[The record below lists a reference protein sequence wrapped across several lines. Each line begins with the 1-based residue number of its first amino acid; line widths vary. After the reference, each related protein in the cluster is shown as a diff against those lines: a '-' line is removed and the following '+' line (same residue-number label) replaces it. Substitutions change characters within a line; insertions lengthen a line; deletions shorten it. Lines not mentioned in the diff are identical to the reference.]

1 VLPVNVVEKP
11 REQCEDGVKDKQ
23 SVKGV
28 KKVLR
33 QEGRRGGN
41 NGERQE
47 GMMER
52 DKLLDLSRILLR
64 S

>member
-1 VLPVNVVEKP
+1 MPVNVVERL
-11 REQCEDGVKDKQ
+11 RERCEDGVEDKQ
-23 SVKGV
+23 SVKQV
-28 KKVLR
+28 KMVLR
-33 QEGRRGGN
+33 QEGRRGSN

-47 GMMER
+47 GMMKR